1 MLHCGPAINPMQ
13 KKQVAIPLAESIPA
27 TKLPLTMVVASTPT
41 GVIGNDGSMPWRL
54 GTDLVRFKKMT
65 MGGTLVMGRK
75 TFDSIGR
82 PLPGRQTIVLTR
94 QSDWS
99 HPGVHVVQS
108 PQQAV
113 EKIKQIGTA
122 GFIVGGAEIYRLFLP
137 SVDQIWLTVVWS
149 NVSGDTRIELGKEH
163 FRLIESS
170 RYPQTAKDSAP
181 TELQKW
187 VRKKIHAKN
196 SGPH

>member
-1 MLHCGPAINPMQ
+1 
-13 KKQVAIPLAESIPA
+13 
-27 TKLPLTMVVASTPT
+27 
-41 GVIGNDGSMPWRL
+41 MPWRL
-54 GTDLVRFKKMT
+54 GSDLARFKKMT

-94 QSDWS
+94 QTNWN
-99 HPGVHVVQS
+99 HPGVHVAQS
-108 PQQAV
+108 AQQAIDTV
-113 EKIKQIGTA
+113 AQLGTP
-122 GFIVGGAEIYRLFLP
+122 GFIVGGAEIYSLMLP
-137 SVDQIWLTVVWS
+137 AIDQIWLTVVWS
-149 NVSGDTRIELGKEH
+149 PVNGDTRINLPKDQ

-187 VRKKIHAKN
+187 IRKKIHAKN
-196 SGPH
+196 AGPH

>member
-1 MLHCGPAINPMQ
+1 LISRLSTE
-13 KKQVAIPLAESIPA
+13 KKQTAKPLAETFPA
-27 TKLPLTMVVASTPT
+27 TDLPLTMVVASTPA
-41 GVIGNDGSMPWRL
+41 GVIGSDGAMPWRL

-82 PLPGRQTIVLTR
+82 PLPGRHTIVLTR
-94 QSDWS
+94 QRDWS
-99 HPGVHVVQS
+99 HPGVRVVQS
-108 PQQAV
+108 PQQALR
-113 EKIKQIGTA
+113 EIEQIGAA
-122 GFIVGGAEIYRLFLP
+122 GYIVGGAEIYRLFLP

-149 NVSGDTRIELGKEH
+149 SVNGDTRIELRKDD

-196 SGPH
+196 AGPH

>member
-1 MLHCGPAINPMQ
+1 L
-13 KKQVAIPLAESIPA
+13 ESIISA
-27 TKLPLTMVVASTPT
+27 ANLPLTMVVASTPA
-41 GVIGNDGSMPWRL
+41 GVIGNDGAMPWRL
-54 GTDLVRFKKMT
+54 GSDLARFKKMT

-82 PLPGRQTIVLTR
+82 PLPGRQTVVLTR
-94 QSDWS
+94 QTDWQ

-108 PQQAV
+108 PQQAIDQV
-113 EKIKQIGTA
+113 RQLGSA
-122 GFIVGGAEIYRLFLP
+122 GFIVGGAEIYRLLLP
-137 SVDQIWLTVVWS
+137 AVDQIWLTVVWS
-149 NVSGDTRIELGKEH
+149 PVAGDTRIDLPIEQ

-187 VRKKIHAKN
+187 IRKKIHAKN
-196 SGPH
+196 AGPH